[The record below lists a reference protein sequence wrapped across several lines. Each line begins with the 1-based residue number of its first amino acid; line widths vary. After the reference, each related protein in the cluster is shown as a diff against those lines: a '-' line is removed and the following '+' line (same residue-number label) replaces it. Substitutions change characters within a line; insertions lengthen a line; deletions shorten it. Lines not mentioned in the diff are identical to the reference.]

1 LNRFGNPKFAACAGM
16 VIFTQFWYWFPLI
29 NFFPLTLSPCSLIG
43 VDRNLRV
50 PKGFQF
56 KSGAKPS
63 LFDYPPHIKP
73 DDKKKDV
80 KKKAVELSLTSKYKT
95 RAAKRARGK
104 DEMEIEPS
112 KTGKMEEEGV
122 EKGEM
127 EEEKQEEKPAE
138 KVEEPNFK
146 IYDNFSRVL
155 PKQEEYITFLQDS
168 RYRPVLQVKI
178 TRNN

>member
-1 LNRFGNPKFAACAGM
+1 
-16 VIFTQFWYWFPLI
+16 
-29 NFFPLTLSPCSLIG
+29 
-43 VDRNLRV
+43 
-50 PKGFQF
+50 
-56 KSGAKPS
+56 
-63 LFDYPPHIKP
+63 
-73 DDKKKDV
+73 
-80 KKKAVELSLTSKYKT
+80 
-95 RAAKRARGK
+95 
-104 DEMEIEPS
+104 MEIEPS

-168 RYRPVLQVKI
+168 RYRPVLQVKLREI
-178 TRNN
+178 ISLTLFRIERKVFCSL